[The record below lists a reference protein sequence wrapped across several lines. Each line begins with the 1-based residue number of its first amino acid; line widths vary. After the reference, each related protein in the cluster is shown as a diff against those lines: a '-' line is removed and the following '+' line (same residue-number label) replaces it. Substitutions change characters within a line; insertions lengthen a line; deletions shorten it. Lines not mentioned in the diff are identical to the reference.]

1 MTLCGQTGARLP
13 EIIDERE
20 NNDIFFRQ
28 VSNIYFY
35 YEFVWYYQV
44 SAPKMKQDLTKHLK
58 KILAKDH
65 GTGHWGLSNKNIS
78 V

>member
-35 YEFVWYYQV
+35 YEFV
-44 SAPKMKQDLTKHLK
+44 
-58 KILAKDH
+58 
-65 GTGHWGLSNKNIS
+65 
-78 V
+78 